1 MDAKLK
7 VAIKTIMDEC
17 REHESCNL
25 CPFYLYNEHD
35 LRHTCK
41 LATSRIPE
49 HWDILPA
56 DEPVA
61 SPLRS
66 YDAVNHPSHYCKN
79 GLECI
84 DVIKSELT
92 PEQYKGY
99 LYGNVLKYMWR
110 WQDKNGLEDLKKAAH
125 YLEWLQ
131 EEAGK

>member
-7 VAIKTIMDEC
+7 AAIKTIMDDC
-17 REHESCNL
+17 HEHESCSL
-25 CPFYLYNEHD
+25 CPFYNEHD
-35 LRHTCK
+35 LRHNCK
-41 LATSRIPE
+41 LATRRIPE

-56 DEPVA
+56 DEPES
-61 SPLRS
+61 SPLCS
-66 YDAVNHPSHYCKN
+66 YDAVKHPSHYCKN

-84 DVIKSELT
+84 DVIKAEMT

-110 WQDKNGLEDLKKAAH
+110 WQDKNGLEDLKKAGQ

>member
-7 VAIKTIMDEC
+7 AAIKTIMDEC
-17 REHESCNL
+17 HEHESCDL
-25 CPFYLYNEHD
+25 CPFYNEHN
-35 LRHTCK
+35 LGQTCK
-41 LATSRIPE
+41 LAKSRIPE

-56 DEPVA
+56 DEPA
-61 SPLRS
+61 ANPLHA
-66 YDAVNHPSHYCKN
+66 YDAVKHPSHYCKN

-84 DVIKSELT
+84 DVIKAELT

-110 WQDKNGLEDLKKAAH
+110 WQDKNGLEDLKKAGQ

>member
-7 VAIKTIMDEC
+7 AAIKTIMDEC
-17 REHESCNL
+17 DSHDSCDS
-25 CPFYLYNEHD
+25 CPFYD
-35 LRHTCK
+35 DRIMGVTCE
-41 LATSRIPE
+41 LAHERVPAQ
-49 HWDILPA
+49 WDILPA
-56 DEPVA
+56 DEPA
-61 SPLRS
+61 ANPLCS
-66 YDAVNHPSHYCKN
+66 YDAVKHPSHYCKN

-84 DVIKSELT
+84 DVIKAELT

-110 WQDKNGLEDLKKAAH
+110 WQDKNGLEDLKKASQ

>member
-7 VAIKTIMDEC
+7 AAIKTIMDEC
-17 REHESCNL
+17 HEHESCNL
-25 CPFYLYNEHD
+25 CPFYVYNEQD
-35 LRHTCK
+35 LRHNCK

-56 DEPVA
+56 SEPA
-61 SPLRS
+61 ANPLRS
-66 YDAVNHPSHYCKN
+66 YDAVKHPSHYCKN

-84 DVIKSELT
+84 DVIKAEMT

-110 WQDKNGLEDLKKAAH
+110 WQDKNGLEDLKKAGQ